1 MIKSMTAFA
10 QNEHTQNGV
19 TVVTEIRSYNSRH
32 LDVVLRLAHGYQALE
47 EWIKALINQ
56 RLERGRL
63 EVAVKIQEDEA
74 SGRRFEVD
82 TDKAASLYAAIQML
96 QTELDL
102 ELPLTLDL
110 FVNASGV
117 IKPAEVQKDMDAC
130 WPAVEACVAVALDE
144 LNQMRAREG
153 AFIAKDFDQR
163 LALLESLVA
172 DIAVEADGLVAQYQ
186 ERLRDR
192 MKTLTKDIVAL
203 DSQRIAQ
210 EAALLAD
217 RSDISEELVRVRS
230 HLAQYRLIMQ
240 ADAPAGRKLNF
251 LLQEFNREFNTMG
264 AKAGKADI
272 AYRIVEAKAE
282 IEKLREQV
290 QNVE

>member
-10 QNEHTQNGV
+10 QKEQTQNSLAI
-19 TVVTEIRSYNSRH
+19 VTEMRSYNSRH
-32 LDVVLRLAHGYQALE
+32 LDVVLRMSHGYQALE
-47 EWIKALINQ
+47 ERIKALIKN

-63 EVAVKIQEDEA
+63 EVNVRIQEETET
-74 SGRRFEVD
+74 GHGFEVD
-82 TDKAASLYAAIQML
+82 TPKALSLYNAIGAL
-96 QTELDL
+96 QAELGL

-117 IKPAEVQKDMDAC
+117 IKPAEVPKDMDGC
-130 WPAVEACVAVALDE
+130 WPAVQTCVLAALDD
-144 LNQMRAREG
+144 LDAMRQREG
-153 AFIAKDFDQR
+153 AFIAQDFDAR
-163 LALLESLVA
+163 LTLLEALVTT
-172 DIAVEADGLVAQYQ
+172 IAGQADGLVNQYQ
-186 ERLRDR
+186 ERLRER
-192 MKTLTKDIVAL
+192 IQTLTSEIVAL
-203 DSQRIAQ
+203 DPQRIAQ

-217 RSDISEELVRVRS
+217 RSDISEELVRARS
-230 HLAQYRLIMQ
+230 HLAQYRQIMQ

-264 AKAGKADI
+264 SKAGKADI
-272 AYRIVEAKAE
+272 AYLIVDAKAE

>member
-10 QNEHTQNGV
+10 QKEQSQDGL
-19 TVVTEIRSYNSRH
+19 VVTTEVRSYNSRH
-32 LDVVLRLAHGYQALE
+32 LDVALRISHGYQALE
-47 EWIKALINQ
+47 EQIKALVKD

-63 EVAVKIQEDEA
+63 EVKVRIQDHAQTEQ
-74 SGRRFEVD
+74 SFEVD
-82 TDKAASLYAAIQML
+82 TQRALSFYEALRSLQAAVA
-96 QTELDL
+96 LDL
-102 ELPLTLDL
+102 PVTLDL
-110 FVNASGV
+110 FVNASGA
-117 IKPAEVQKDMDAC
+117 IRPAEGQKDLDAC
-130 WPAVEACVAVALDE
+130 WPAVQACVVAALEDLDE
-144 LNQMRAREG
+144 MRQREG
-153 AFIAKDFDQR
+153 AFIAQDFTER
-163 LALLESLVA
+163 LALLEALVA
-172 DIAVEADGLVAQYQ
+172 NVARQAEGLVDQYQ
-186 ERLRDR
+186 DRLRER
-192 MKTLTKDIVAL
+192 MMKLTSEIVVL
-203 DSQRIAQ
+203 DPQRIAQ

-217 RSDISEELVRVRS
+217 RSDISEEVVRVRS

-272 AYRIVEAKAE
+272 AYLIVDAKAE

>member
-10 QNEHTQNGV
+10 QKEQTQNSLAI
-19 TVVTEIRSYNSRH
+19 VTEMRSYNSRH
-32 LDVVLRLAHGYQALE
+32 LDVVLRISHGYQALE
-47 EWIKALINQ
+47 ERIKALIKK

-63 EVAVKIQEDEA
+63 EVNMRIEEETE
-74 SGRRFEVD
+74 SGHGFEVD
-82 TDKAASLYAAIQML
+82 TPKALSLYKAIGAL
-96 QTELDL
+96 QAELGL

-110 FVNASGV
+110 LVNASGV
-117 IKPAEVQKDMDAC
+117 IKPAEVPKDIDAC
-130 WPAVEACVAVALDE
+130 WPAVASCVIAALDD
-144 LNQMRAREG
+144 LDAMRQREG
-153 AFIAKDFDQR
+153 AFIAQDFDAR
-163 LALLESLVA
+163 LTLLEALVTTIA
-172 DIAVEADGLVAQYQ
+172 DQADGLVNQYQ
-186 ERLRDR
+186 ERLRER
-192 MKTLTKDIVAL
+192 IQTLTSEIVAL
-203 DSQRIAQ
+203 DPQRIAQ

-230 HLAQYRLIMQ
+230 HLAQYRQIMQ

-272 AYRIVEAKAE
+272 AYLIVDAKAE

>member
-10 QNEHTQNGV
+10 QKEQSRDGL
-19 TVVTEIRSYNSRH
+19 TVAAEVRSYNSRH
-32 LDVVLRLAHGYQALE
+32 LDMTLRLPPGYQALE
-47 EWIKALINQ
+47 EQVKTLVKD

-63 EVAVKIQEDEA
+63 EVKVRIQDDAQAEQ
-74 SGRRFEVD
+74 RFEVD
-82 TDKAASLYAAIQML
+82 TQRALSFYEALRSLQAELA
-96 QTELDL
+96 LDL
-102 ELPLTLDL
+102 PVTLDL

-117 IKPAEVQKDMDAC
+117 IKPAETPKDLDAC
-130 WPAVEACVAVALDE
+130 WPAVQACVFAALEELDE
-144 LNQMRAREG
+144 MRQREG
-153 AFIAKDFDQR
+153 AFLAQDFTER
-163 LALLESLVA
+163 LALIESLVA
-172 DIAVEADGLVAQYQ
+172 NVASQAEGLVDQYQ
-186 ERLRDR
+186 DRLRER
-192 MKTLTKDIVAL
+192 MMKLTSEIVVL
-203 DSQRIAQ
+203 DPQRIAQ
-210 EAALLAD
+210 EAAFLAD
-217 RSDISEELVRVRS
+217 RSDISEEIVRVRS

-272 AYRIVEAKAE
+272 AYLIVEAKAE

>member
-10 QNEHTQNGV
+10 QNEHIQNGV
-19 TVVTEIRSYNSRH
+19 SVLTEIRSYNSRH
-32 LDVVLRLAHGYQALE
+32 LDIVLRLTHGYQALE
-47 EWIKALINQ
+47 ERIKALINQ

-63 EVAVKIQEDEA
+63 EVALKIQEDEA
-74 SGRRFEVD
+74 SARRFEVD
-82 TDKAASLYAAIQML
+82 TEKAASLHEAIRML
-96 QTELDL
+96 QKELALDL
-102 ELPLTLDL
+102 PLSLDL

-117 IKPAEVQKDMDAC
+117 IKPAEFQSDTDAC
-130 WPAVEACVAVALDE
+130 WPVVESCLTGALDD
-144 LNQMRAREG
+144 LSQMRAREG

-163 LALLESLVA
+163 LALLESLVT
-172 DIAVEADGLVAQYQ
+172 DIAGAAEGLVAQYQ
-186 ERLRDR
+186 ERLCDR

-203 DSQRIAQ
+203 DTQRIAQ

-217 RSDISEELVRVRS
+217 RSDISEEIVRVRS
-230 HLAQYRLIMQ
+230 HLAQFRLIMQ
-240 ADAPAGRKLNF
+240 GDAPAGRKLNF

-272 AYRIVEAKAE
+272 AYRIVDAKAE

>member
-10 QNEHTQNGV
+10 RNERTQDDL

-32 LDVVLRLAHGYQALE
+32 LDVVLRLPHGYQGLE
-47 EWIKALINQ
+47 ERIKALVGEYV
-56 RLERGRL
+56 ERGRL
-63 EVAVKIQEDEA
+63 EISLRIQEHTPAE
-74 SGRRFEVD
+74 RCFEVD
-82 TDKAASLYAAIQML
+82 TEKAQALHGALKAL
-96 QTELDL
+96 QANLGLDR
-102 ELPLTLDL
+102 PLRMEL
-110 FVNASGV
+110 FVNSAGV
-117 IKPAEVQKDMDAC
+117 IRPAEGPIDLDARWSAVQ
-130 WPAVEACVAVALDE
+130 ACVAAALDDLE
-144 LNQMRAREG
+144 AMRCREG
-153 AFIAKDFDQR
+153 AFIAADFDMR
-163 LALLESLVA
+163 LRLLESLA
-172 DIAVEADGLVAQYQ
+172 GDIARQTEGLVAQYQ
-186 ERLRDR
+186 ERLRQR
-192 MKTLTKDIVAL
+192 IAVLTDEIVAL
-203 DSQRIAQ
+203 DPQRLAQ

-240 ADAPAGRKLNF
+240 AGAPAGRKLNF

-272 AYRIVEAKAE
+272 AYLIVDAKAE

>member
-10 QNEHTQNGV
+10 QKEQSQDGLTIAAEV
-19 TVVTEIRSYNSRH
+19 RSYNSRH
-32 LDVVLRLAHGYQALE
+32 LDVALRISHGYQALE
-47 EWIKALINQ
+47 ERIKALINT

-63 EVAVKIQEDEA
+63 DVKVRIEDRTEA
-74 SGRRFEVD
+74 GRSFEVD
-82 TDKAASLYAAIQML
+82 TEKAKSLYEALRSL
-96 QTELDL
+96 QTTLALDQPLSL
-102 ELPLTLDL
+102 EHFINT
-110 FVNASGV
+110 AGV
-117 IKPAEVQKDMDAC
+117 IKPAEEPKDLDAC
-130 WPAVEACVAVALDE
+130 WPAVQVCVTAALDDLDE
-144 LNQMRAREG
+144 MRQREG
-153 AFIAKDFDQR
+153 AFIAQDFAER
-163 LALLESLVA
+163 LALLDALVA
-172 DIAVEADGLVAQYQ
+172 DVERQAEGLVDQYQ
-186 ERLRDR
+186 ERLRER
-192 MKTLTKDIVAL
+192 IAKLTSEIVVP
-203 DSQRIAQ
+203 DPQRIAQ

-240 ADAPAGRKLNF
+240 AAAPAGRKLNF

-272 AYRIVEAKAE
+272 AYLIVEAKAE